1 MISKELADKIMQKVC
16 NEWARRH
23 KDGVDP
29 AKVAA
34 VTMMVNNFPHADGK
48 QRVTDISTGKTH
60 LVPLEYI
67 ILHGLHG
74 SELENFPEEKKSK
87 AR

>member
-1 MISKELADKIMQKVC
+1 MISKELADKIMQKIC
-16 NEWARRH
+16 NEWAKRYA
-23 KDGVDP
+23 DGVDP

-34 VTMMVNNFPHADGK
+34 ITIVVNNFPHSDGK

-60 LVPLEYI
+60 LIPLEYI

-74 SELENFPEEKKSK
+74 SELDKFPEENKSK
-87 AR
+87 VR